1 MARLAS
7 AYVQGL
13 TELDRDLRTMGNRGA
28 RRALYRGLR
37 AAGTVVRDEARS
49 RIRGQFTQR
58 TGDLHSGTRVTRATP
73 RAVVIASTARHRGY
87 PYPARFE
94 YGGRGA
100 GGQGPRAFMEP
111 ALEAKAGEAVR
122 VLEHRLHQVLTE
134 HNL

>member
-1 MARLAS
+1 MGFAA

-13 TELDRDLRTMGNRGA
+13 PELERDLRTMGDRGA

-37 AAGTVVRDEARS
+37 AAGNVVRDEARS

-58 TGDLHSGTRVTRATP
+58 TGDLHAGTRVTRATP
-73 RAVVIASTARHRGY
+73 RSVVIASTARHRGY
-87 PYPARFE
+87 LYPARFE

-100 GGQGPRAFMEP
+100 GSSGPRAFLEP
-111 ALEAKAGEAVR
+111 ALEAKAGEAVT
-122 VLEHRLHQVLTE
+122 VLEHRLNLVLRE